1 MRAAGPVFY
10 WNFPFRKKRMEK
22 KILLVDDEK
31 DIRDV
36 LRLAL
41 ADFGYD
47 VREAENGE
55 DALRLFESAQPP
67 MILTDIKMPV
77 MDGIELLQKVKQRNP
92 ETEVIMITGHGDMD
106 LAVKSLKYDATDF
119 ITKPINVDV
128 LEIALRRA
136 AERILTREKLKEYTR
151 NLERLVAEKSELQSH
166 LSSLGLMLG
175 SISHALKGLL
185 TGLDAGVYMVNG
197 GLSKGNTG
205 QLQEGWEIVKQ
216 RIDRIRKVVLDIL
229 FYSKKRELKR
239 ESTSAAK
246 LAEEVAAAVAGK
258 MAETGVE
265 FLRGFSPESGEVEVD
280 PAYLQAA
287 LLNILENAADAC
299 QAPGA
304 RKPSKVVFN
313 LRRKKDRLEFDI
325 LDNGIGMDAAT
336 LEKLFTPFFSS
347 KSDKG
352 TGLGL
357 FIANKIVEQ
366 HGGQITVSSA
376 PGRGSLFRIS
386 LPAFCVTTGPRGG
399 DGSPSLDCPTLAEAQ
414 AAEKE
419 PVSIR

>member
-1 MRAAGPVFY
+1 
-10 WNFPFRKKRMEK
+10 MEK
-22 KILLVDDEK
+22 TILLVDDEK

-36 LRLAL
+36 LRLPL
-41 ADFGYD
+41 SDLGYE
-47 VREAENGE
+47 VLEAENGE
-55 DALRLFESAQPP
+55 DALRLFEKAQPP
-67 MILTDIKMPV
+67 MILTDIKMPG
-77 MDGIELLQKVKQRNP
+77 MDGIELLQKVKHVNP

-136 AERILTREKLKEYTR
+136 AERIITREKLKEYTL

-197 GLSKGNTG
+197 GLSKGNTS

-239 ESTSAAK
+239 EWMNAIT
-246 LAEEVAAAVAGK
+246 LAEEVAAAVAGNLT
-258 MAETGVE
+258 ETGVVFVKE
-265 FLRGFSPESGEVEVD
+265 FDLGSGEFEVD
-280 PAYLQAA
+280 PAYIQAA
-287 LLNILENAADAC
+287 LLNILENAVDAC
-299 QAPGA
+299 LAEGA
-304 RKPSKVVFN
+304 RKPPKVVFS
-313 LRRKKDRLEFDI
+313 LRRKRDHLEFDI
-325 LDNGIGMDAAT
+325 LDNGIGMAPAT
-336 LEKLFTPFFSS
+336 QEKLFTPFFSS
-347 KSDKG
+347 KGDKG

-366 HGGQITVSSA
+366 HGGRIDVTSA
-376 PGRGSLFRIS
+376 PGRGSIFR
-386 LPAFCVTTGPRGG
+386 
-399 DGSPSLDCPTLAEAQ
+399 
-414 AAEKE
+414 
-419 PVSIR
+419 VSIPQRASAEVHPDRNPMHRLHEPL

>member
-1 MRAAGPVFY
+1 
-10 WNFPFRKKRMEK
+10 MEK

-36 LRLAL
+36 LHLPL
-41 ADFGYD
+41 SDLGYE
-47 VREAENGE
+47 VLEAENGE
-55 DALRLFESAQPP
+55 DALRLFESLQPP
-67 MILTDIKMPV
+67 MILTDIKMPG
-77 MDGIELLQKVKQRNP
+77 MDGIELLQKVKHVNP

-136 AERILTREKLKEYTR
+136 AERIITREKLKEYTL

-197 GLSKGNTG
+197 GLSKGNTS

-229 FYSKKRELKR
+229 FYSKKRELKL
-239 ESTSAAK
+239 EWMNAVK
-246 LAEEVAAAVAGK
+246 LAEEVAAAAAGK
-258 MAETGVE
+258 LAETGV
-265 FLRGFSPESGEVEVD
+265 GFVKDFDPTSGEVEVD
-280 PAYLQAA
+280 PAYIQAA
-287 LLNILENAADAC
+287 LLNILENAVDAC
-299 QAPGA
+299 LAEETW
-304 RKPSKVVFN
+304 KPSKVVFS

-325 LDNGIGMDAAT
+325 LDNGIGMDPAT
-336 LEKLFTPFFSS
+336 QEKLFTPFFSS
-347 KSDKG
+347 KGDKG

-366 HGGQITVSSA
+366 HGGRIDVTSA
-376 PGRGSLFRIS
+376 PGRGSLFRVII
-386 LPAFCVTTGPRGG
+386 PKR
-399 DGSPSLDCPTLAEAQ
+399 
-414 AAEKE
+414 
-419 PVSIR
+419 